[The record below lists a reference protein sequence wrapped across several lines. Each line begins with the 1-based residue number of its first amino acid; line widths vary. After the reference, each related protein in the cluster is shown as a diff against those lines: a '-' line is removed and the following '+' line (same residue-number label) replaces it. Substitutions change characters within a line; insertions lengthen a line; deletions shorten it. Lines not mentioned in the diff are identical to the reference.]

1 MIALPLV
8 ALVALIALP
17 LVALIELSET
27 QILRRSDDDTLR
39 VSEATST
46 LRASIPKAY
55 HVQHAPLLRTETKPL
70 PQESPEH
77 HE

>member
-1 MIALPLV
+1 MQHPLDLLIALPLV
-8 ALVALIALP
+8 ALVALI
-17 LVALIELSET
+17 ESSET

>member
-1 MIALPLV
+1 MQHPLDLLIALPLV
-8 ALVALIALP
+8 ALVAS
-17 LVALIELSET
+17 IELSET

>member
-1 MIALPLV
+1 MQHPLDLLIALPLV
-8 ALVALIALP
+8 ALVAL
-17 LVALIELSET
+17 VELSET

>member
-1 MIALPLV
+1 MQHPLDLLIALPLV
-8 ALVALIALP
+8 AS
-17 LVALIELSET
+17 VALIELSET